1 MNVQYNEIKGGRH
14 FRTITLNPDMISE
27 VFDFFNEHQERWVI
41 GSDTESYVSLCQFFR
56 TSENGFEIDL
66 LSAKYVIRMKLS
78 PFTHTVLSSSE
89 CSHFVVFNNI
99 I

>member
-1 MNVQYNEIKGGRH
+1 MEWIV
-14 FRTITLNPDMISE
+14 
-27 VFDFFNEHQERWVI
+27 
-41 GSDTESYVSLCQFFR
+41 GSDTESCDSLYQLFKI
-56 TSENGFEIDL
+56 SENGFEMDL